1 MDFVFDQKAE
11 GRVIKN
17 LTVVDD
23 ATFDAVR
30 LRGQAKVDQLLT
42 ITAYNLA
49 QPRTLATLRLALG
62 EGNQNHGNSQKMGL
76 AILGS
81 AMS

>member
-1 MDFVFDQKAE
+1 
-11 GRVIKN
+11 
-17 LTVVDD
+17 
-23 ATFDAVR
+23 
-30 LRGQAKVDQLLT
+30 VDQLLT